1 MQALV
6 LSLYGNLSWPT
17 RENQKVTVNIADLKL
32 AKLHLLRLKSI
43 AIDTSTNRAELEYDL
58 ADLKNLHDLL
68 LYSPR
73 VLESYEK
80 ILFVLYQLLRL
91 VQTLHA
97 ANLTLGGQLKL
108 TDVFID
114 DNYWIRIKPSF
125 THMLD
130 SYRCESSSS
139 SDQDCHEDVEQETND
154 HDDDDDDDSEM
165 RFESEIDKK
174 LGSCPREI
182 KTNLAFVYDSYRH
195 LNHRDL
201 TEVTKSWCSGQMS
214 NFAYLL
220 ILNCIAGEFFFYLFF
235 FFLLQIKSFFL

>member
-1 MQALV
+1 MV
-6 LSLYGNLSWPT
+6 LSLYGNVSWPT
-17 RENQKVTVNIADLKL
+17 RENQKVTVGNIADLKW
-32 AKLHLLRLKSI
+32 ARLHLLRLKSI
-43 AIDTSTNRAELEYDL
+43 AIDSQANRAELEYDL
-58 ADLKNLHDLL
+58 ANLKNLHDLL

-130 SYRCESSSS
+130 SYRCESSN
-139 SDQDCHEDVEQETND
+139 DQDCHEDVAQEDAQTND
-154 HDDDDDDDSEM
+154 HDDDDDDSEM

-220 ILNCIAGEFFFYLFF
+220 ILNCIAGECFSC
-235 FFLLQIKSFFL
+235 FFLIFCFK